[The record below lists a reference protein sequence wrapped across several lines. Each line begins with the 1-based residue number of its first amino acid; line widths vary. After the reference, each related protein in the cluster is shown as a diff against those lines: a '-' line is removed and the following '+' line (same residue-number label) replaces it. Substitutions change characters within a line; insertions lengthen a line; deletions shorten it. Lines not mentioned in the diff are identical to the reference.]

1 MTFTQYL
8 ATIIHVSPA
17 LQAHIES
24 ITRRRTVEKW
34 RYLLRAGECC
44 TDITFVE
51 TGLVRGFWIDGDKE
65 ITTWMAI
72 DGQFASSFLSFV
84 TRTPST
90 ESIVAIEPS
99 VVVQLS
105 YNDVQQLYLR
115 FPETERMG
123 RLITENYYIRLDSRF
138 QGIQFKTARE
148 RYQQLLDTNPVLVQ
162 RAPLGYIASWLG
174 ITQETLSRIRGKY

>member
-8 ATIIHVSPA
+8 ATIIHVSAA
-17 LQAHIES
+17 LDAHLQGIV
-24 ITRRRTVEKW
+24 RRRSVEKG
-34 RYLLRAGECC
+34 RYLLRAGERCS
-44 TDITFVE
+44 DITFVE
-51 TGLVRGFWIDGDKE
+51 QGLVRGFWIDGDKE

-90 ESIVAIEPS
+90 ESIVAVEPA
-99 VVVQLS
+99 VVVQIA
-105 YNDVQQLYLR
+105 YDDVQQLYLR

-123 RLITENYYIRLDSRF
+123 RLITENYYIRLDTRF

-148 RYQQLLDTNPVLVQ
+148 RYQQLLDTNPELVQ